1 MAEASQVRADRRQ
14 GRGFVLGSLSFGH
27 GISHL
32 LDQGFPFFLPV
43 IAASMGLSYLQVAG
57 LLAIRQVGFGTVNLG
72 GGVFVDMLQRHWG
85 LILTGCMVWT
95 AISFFLIG
103 ASPNFGVLVVGV
115 TLVSVPGALWHLPA
129 AAALSQRFPDR
140 RGFAL
145 SMHGFGSNIGN
156 ALGPLLAGVL
166 LGVLLWKYVLFIYAA
181 PAMIMSVFVWWS
193 LRDVGREGG
202 QEQIRRLGIQFR
214 DYLMLLKDPVV
225 LGLVLAA
232 SLRGVGLFA
241 LFNWTPFYLKDV
253 DDGLGM
259 GHFRAGFHYALLT
272 GMGIVSAP
280 VLGVLSDKFGRKMV
294 LVPGLIFAAILSMLV
309 VSAGDS
315 FLLALVLAGA
325 GLFSFALHQIIQA
338 ALLDVVG
345 RGMEATATG
354 LLFGLNGV
362 FGGASPFLASVIID
376 HLGGLGS
383 IYYYSGILTA
393 IAAVIVMVIPLQR
406 QETAASGRV

>member
-1 MAEASQVRADRRQ
+1 M
-14 GRGFVLGSLSFGH
+14 
-27 GISHL
+27 
-32 LDQGFPFFLPV
+32 
-43 IAASMGLSYLQVAG
+43 
-57 LLAIRQVGFGTVNLG
+57 
-72 GGVFVDMLQRHWG
+72 
-85 LILTGCMVWT
+85 
-95 AISFFLIG
+95 
-103 ASPNFGVLVVGV
+103 
-115 TLVSVPGALWHLPA
+115 
-129 AAALSQRFPDR
+129 
-140 RGFAL
+140 
-145 SMHGFGSNIGN
+145 
-156 ALGPLLAGVL
+156 AGVL

-259 GHFRAGFHYALLT
+259 SHFRAGFHYALLT

-406 QETAASGRV
+406 RETAASGRV